1 MCKQAC
7 CRVEWVGTRDKTL
20 RQIYSPHNIA
30 VHGTQLHTGHR
41 TRDTEHT
48 TQHTKTQHICLHKTN
63 LSGNNCG
70 TVADLKSSQP
80 SVSGIKK
87 WCRWVVTTPVGQIY
101 SCHSI
106 LEHGRQIYMCGSI
119 EVGGGQP
126 ACLARFSV
134 VTGCGVHA
142 PILTAGHC
150 NKLQRQGHFV
160 QGGALSQQI

>member
-1 MCKQAC
+1 MYLKDNSC
-7 CRVEWVGTRDKTL
+7 
-20 RQIYSPHNIA
+20 
-30 VHGTQLHTGHR
+30 
-41 TRDTEHT
+41 TRDTEHK
-48 TQHTKTQHICLHKTN
+48 TQHTGACAREKICLHTTN
-63 LSGNNCG
+63 ISGNNCG
-70 TVADLKSSQP
+70 TPDLQSSQP
-80 SVSGIKK
+80 SVSGIKMLYQLRQ
-87 WCRWVVTTPVGQIY
+87 WCRWVATTRVGQIY

-126 ACLARFSV
+126 VCLARFSV